1 MKNVPFD
8 VYSNIPEGLKTYL
21 ATNGMNFSKKLYE
34 FAVSMMKG
42 RQPVTP
48 LSKEEVYALMKKY
61 NLTLENDFVQDYL
74 GDVDGSPEMAF
85 RYFYSL
91 CSAKGVVINWED
103 ML

>member
-42 RQPVTP
+42 
-48 LSKEEVYALMKKY
+48 
-61 NLTLENDFVQDYL
+61 
-74 GDVDGSPEMAF
+74 
-85 RYFYSL
+85 
-91 CSAKGVVINWED
+91 
-103 ML
+103 